1 MTTPLEKRIVKS
13 LNDQATHLDNET
25 IQRLQ
30 AIRRDALNRPSRRW
44 FSFTLSNNWLPATG
58 LIAGSVFAILL
69 FFPQSQTIDNSTT
82 LEQTA
87 LFELLENPEDI
98 DVISD
103 VGFYLWMDEL
113 EAQKV

>member
-1 MTTPLEKRIVKS
+1 MTTSLEKRIVKS
-13 LNDQATHLDNET
+13 LNYQAAHMDNET

-30 AIRRDALNRPSRRW
+30 AIRRDALNRPSRSW
-44 FSFTLSNNWLPATG
+44 FSFTLPNNWLPATG
-58 LIAGSVFAILL
+58 LIAGSIFAVLL
-69 FFPQSQTIDNSTT
+69 FYPQSQSINNSTP

-87 LFELLENPEDI
+87 MVELLENAEDL

-113 EAQKV
+113 EAQNV

>member
-13 LNDQATHLDNET
+13 LNQHAAHLDSET

-30 AIRRDALNRPSRRW
+30 EIRRDALNRPSKSW
-44 FSFTLSNNWLPATG
+44 FSFTLLNNWLPATG
-58 LIAGSVFAILL
+58 LVASSIIAVLL
-69 FFPQSQTIDNSTT
+69 FFPQSKTINDSTP

-87 LFELLENPEDI
+87 MVELIENAEDL

-103 VGFYLWMDEL
+103 VGFYLWMDEW
-113 EAQKV
+113 EAQNV